1 MKFTQRLA
9 FYLFGFSIG
18 LIFLFFFLNKKGAS
32 CDYSPDARVKKN
44 IRLKPKVYSER
55 VLNDIQNNNID
66 TASVNLLL
74 QTGDVDFG
82 ESDTKRDSCNLYVI
96 YGKVLEKLV
105 RLEVENCPE
114 NAVILSLSEKN

>member
-44 IRLKPKVYSER
+44 IRLKPKVYSEEI
-55 VLNDIQNNNID
+55 LNDIQNKNLD
-66 TASVNLLL
+66 TTYITLLL
-74 QTGDVDFG
+74 QSGDVDFG
-82 ESDTKRDSCNLYVI
+82 ESDIKRDSCNLYVI
-96 YGKVLEKLV
+96 YGKVLEKQV
-105 RLEVENCPE
+105 RLEVANCPE
-114 NAVILSLSEKN
+114 NVVILSLSEKY

>member
-18 LIFLFFFLNKKGAS
+18 LIFLFLFLNKKGAS

-44 IRLKPKVYSER
+44 IRIKPKVYSEN
-55 VLNDIQNNNID
+55 VLTQIKSNQLD
-66 TASVNLLL
+66 TTYVTNLL
-74 QTGDVDFG
+74 QTGNVDFS

-96 YGKVLEKLV
+96 YGKVKDEQI
-105 RLEVENCPE
+105 RLEVENCPDKTII
-114 NAVILSLSEKN
+114 VSLSKTY

>member
-44 IRLKPKVYSER
+44 IRIKPKVYSEN
-55 VLNDIQNNNID
+55 VLTQIKTKQLD
-66 TASVNLLL
+66 TTYVTNLL
-74 QTGDVDFG
+74 QTGNVNFS

-96 YGKVLEKLV
+96 YGKVKGEQI

-114 NAVILSLSEKN
+114 KAFIVSLNKKH